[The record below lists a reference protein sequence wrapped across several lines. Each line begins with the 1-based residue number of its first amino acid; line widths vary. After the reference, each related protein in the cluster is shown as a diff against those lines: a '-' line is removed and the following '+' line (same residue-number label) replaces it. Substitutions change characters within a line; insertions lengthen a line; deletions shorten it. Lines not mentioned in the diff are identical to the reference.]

1 MPKMERS
8 ALSSEQRETG
18 VLAIA
23 SWLGQSFLTCLYF
36 SAVPPG
42 VALALTF
49 LTAAVLIAT
58 SSIVAMSIKTADH
71 TRDLAL
77 RNLYVLDL
85 SRSRDCGVDAALS
98 DIEAIFEEARV
109 TREKLDAAF
118 AKLTS
123 MTPAWGIAILAA
135 TWAIL
140 NLGAAWLGLRI
151 QPEMAAALA
160 WLEASAA
167 R

>member
-1 MPKMERS
+1 MERS
-8 ALSSEQRETG
+8 ALSSEERDTG
-18 VLAIA
+18 VLALA
-23 SWLGQSFLTCLYF
+23 SWLGQLFLTCLYF
-36 SAVPPG
+36 SAVPAG
-42 VALALTF
+42 LALALTF

-58 SSIVAMSIKTADH
+58 SSIVAMSTKIANH

-85 SRSRDCGVDAALS
+85 SRSRNCGVDAALP
-98 DIEAIFEEARV
+98 DVEAIFEEARV
-109 TREKLDAAF
+109 AREKLDAAF
-118 AKLTS
+118 AKLS
-123 MTPAWGIAILAA
+123 PMTPTWGFAIMTAIWAA
-135 TWAIL
+135 L
-140 NLGAAWLGLRI
+140 NLAAAWLGLRL